1 MHAEEQPGKTK
12 PSMTG
17 MHGKEIAGKI
27 YPQKRRM
34 RRTNGDAHLGKL
46 NAIV

>member
-12 PSMTG
+12 RSMTG
-17 MHGKEIAGKI
+17 THDKEIAGKI
-27 YPQKRRM
+27 FPRKRRM